1 MPANSEKFYLVREDF
16 LPDGMKK
23 TLEAKK
29 LLEGKKVDS
38 IHEATKRV
46 GLSRSVFY
54 KYRDAVFPFHHMMKE
69 QMVTLFFHLDDQ
81 TGALSHLLSLVATAG
96 CNILTIH
103 QTIPVQGKANV
114 TLSLNTIGMTIEIDE
129 LLHQLKQVTF
139 VNQVEI
145 LSSGVS

>member
-1 MPANSEKFYLVREDF
+1 MSAKNEKFYLVSEDF
-16 LPDGMKK
+16 LPEGMKK

-29 LLEGKKVDS
+29 LLESYEVDS
-38 IHEATKRV
+38 IHEATRQV

-54 KYRDAVFPFHHMMKE
+54 KYRDAVFPFQHMVKE
-69 QMVTLFFHLDDQ
+69 QMITLFFHLQDQ
-81 TGALSHLLSLVATAG
+81 TGVLSHLLSVVAQAG

-103 QTIPVQGKANV
+103 QTIPIQGKANV
-114 TLSLNTIGMTIEIDE
+114 TLSLNTNGMTVEIDQ
-129 LLHQLKQVTF
+129 LLNELKQIDF

>member
-1 MPANSEKFYLVREDF
+1 MPGENEKFYLVREDF

-23 TLEAKK
+23 TIEAKK
-29 LLEGKKVDS
+29 LLERKKVDS
-38 IHEATKRV
+38 IHEATKTV

-54 KYRDAVFPFHHMMKE
+54 KYRDAVFPFQHMVKE
-69 QMVTLFFHLDDQ
+69 QMLTLFFHLEDQ
-81 TGALSHLLSLVATAG
+81 TGALSHLLSMVASAG

-103 QTIPVQGKANV
+103 QTIPIQGKANV
-114 TLSLNTIGMTIEIDE
+114 TLSLNTSGMTKEIDD
-129 LLHQLKQVTF
+129 LIHQLKQVSY

>member
-1 MPANSEKFYLVREDF
+1 MPGKNEKFYLVREDF

-23 TLEAKK
+23 TIEAKK
-29 LLEGKKVDS
+29 LLEGKKADS
-38 IHEATKRV
+38 IHEATKKI

-54 KYRDAVFPFHHMMKE
+54 KYRDAVFPFQHMVKE
-69 QMVTLFFHLDDQ
+69 QMLTLFFHLEDQ
-81 TGALSHLLSLVATAG
+81 TGALSHLLSMVANAG

-103 QTIPVQGKANV
+103 QTIPIQGKANV
-114 TLSLNTIGMTIEIDE
+114 TLSLNTTGMTIEIDE
-129 LLHQLKQVTF
+129 LLHQLKQVSY

>member
-1 MPANSEKFYLVREDF
+1 MASKKEKFYLVREDF
-16 LPDGMKK
+16 LPEGMKK

-29 LLEGKKVDS
+29 LLEVKKVDS
-38 IHEATKRV
+38 IHEATKSV

-54 KYRDAVFPFHHMMKE
+54 KYRDAVFPFQHMVKE
-69 QMVTLFFHLDDQ
+69 QMITLFFHLEDQ
-81 TGALSHLLSLVATAG
+81 TGALSHLLSIVAGAG

-103 QTIPVQGKANV
+103 QTIPIQGKANV
-114 TLSLNTIGMTIEIDE
+114 TLSLNTNGMIRELDE
-129 LLHQLKQVTF
+129 LIHDLKQQEF

>member
-1 MPANSEKFYLVREDF
+1 MSAKNDKFYLVSEQF

-29 LLEGKKVDS
+29 LLDTNKVDS
-38 IHEATKRV
+38 IHEATRQV

-54 KYRDAVFPFHHMMKE
+54 KYRDAVFPFQHMVKE
-69 QMVTLFFHLDDQ
+69 QMITLFFHLEDQ
-81 TGALSHLLSLVATAG
+81 TGVLSHLLSVVAKTG

-103 QTIPVQGKANV
+103 QTIPIQGKANV
-114 TLSLNTIGMTIEIDE
+114 TLSLNTNGMTSDIDQ
-129 LLHQLKQVTF
+129 LLFELKQIDFVT
-139 VNQVEI
+139 QVEI